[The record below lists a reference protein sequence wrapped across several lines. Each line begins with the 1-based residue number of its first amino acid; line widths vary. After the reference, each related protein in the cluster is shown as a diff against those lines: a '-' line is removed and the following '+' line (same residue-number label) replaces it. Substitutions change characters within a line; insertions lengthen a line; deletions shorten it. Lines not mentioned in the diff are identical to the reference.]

1 VGSGW
6 VVSVCPELGAID
18 SGGVGAGGASSVI
31 ASFGGVGSGGGGAS
45 GAVIWPKIKHSKP
58 LSRADI
64 PRLIKVLDCYG
75 GWSCIRRG
83 SPQQGLDESFLS
95 SAPSRVN
102 VVL

>member
-31 ASFGGVGSGGGGAS
+31 ASFGGVGSGGGGAG

-64 PRLIKVLDCYG
+64 PRLIKALDCYG
-75 GWSCIRRG
+75 GWLMYLSLITAAG
-83 SPQQGLDESFLS
+83 S
-95 SAPSRVN
+95 
-102 VVL
+102 